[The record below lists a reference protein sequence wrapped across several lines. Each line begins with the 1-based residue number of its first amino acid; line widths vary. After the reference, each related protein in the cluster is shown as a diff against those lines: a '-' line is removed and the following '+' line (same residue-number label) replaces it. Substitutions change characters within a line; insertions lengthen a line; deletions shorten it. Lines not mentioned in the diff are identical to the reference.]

1 MDLWK
6 YIYGY
11 VRLTLYSGEVF
22 TGDVLDVA
30 TAEATGEREDSLS
43 LEVRPGMIYGFFPS
57 EIKSIVFIN

>member
-11 VRLTLYSGEVF
+11 VRLTLNTGEVF
-22 TGDVLDVA
+22 NGDVLDVA
-30 TAEATGEREDSLS
+30 DAEATGEREDSPS
-43 LEVRPGMIYGFFPS
+43 LEVRPGVIYGFFPS